1 MVISEKEDNIKNKG
15 LISKIIAITVTIF
28 DWITIIASV
37 SFTIIFLIIKGKFAF
52 EFLMPMELIFCVI
65 IGAILLIIASIIM
78 KFKWKIIGISLGTI
92 ISIFIFLVQFIAE
105 ITGIALGEA
114 GTTPLLYFIMIT
126 FVIIYIISLIIL
138 CISGINLV
146 KKLLKIYIEI

>member
-92 ISIFIFLVQFIAE
+92 ISIFILVQFIAE